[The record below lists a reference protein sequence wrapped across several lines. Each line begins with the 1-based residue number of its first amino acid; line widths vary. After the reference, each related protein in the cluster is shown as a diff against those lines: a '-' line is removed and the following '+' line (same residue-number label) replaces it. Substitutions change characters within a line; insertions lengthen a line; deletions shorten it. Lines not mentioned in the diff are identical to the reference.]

1 MKSTFAI
8 AALSILMMG
17 GNFLYNL
24 ALDPKSSKDLVFED
38 LPEATEGANDDFV
51 NDLNWMKEHHE
62 DIFGES
68 FDGLKLHAYLI
79 ENPNSNGKWA
89 VTVHGYTGRADN
101 FATIDKIFYEN
112 GYSIISPDLRGHGS
126 SEGEYIGMGWHDRKD
141 VLMWV
146 DKIIEM
152 DPDSDIV
159 LYGVSMGGATVMMTS
174 GEDLPD
180 NVKCIVEDCGY
191 TSAWDEFEYQ
201 LKELFGLPS
210 FPLLNTANNITM
222 LRAGYGFN
230 QASSVEQVKKAEVP
244 MLFIHGDEDTFVPYY
259 MLDEVYEA
267 ANCEKEKLVI
277 EGAKHGEAASV
288 DPELYWNTVFGFIDK
303 HFE

>member
-51 NDLNWMKEHHE
+51 NDLNWMKEHSE

-112 GYSIISPDLRGHGS
+112 GYSIISPDLR
-126 SEGEYIGMGWHDRKD
+126 
-141 VLMWV
+141 
-146 DKIIEM
+146 
-152 DPDSDIV
+152 
-159 LYGVSMGGATVMMTS
+159 
-174 GEDLPD
+174 
-180 NVKCIVEDCGY
+180 
-191 TSAWDEFEYQ
+191 
-201 LKELFGLPS
+201 
-210 FPLLNTANNITM
+210 
-222 LRAGYGFN
+222 
-230 QASSVEQVKKAEVP
+230 
-244 MLFIHGDEDTFVPYY
+244 
-259 MLDEVYEA
+259 
-267 ANCEKEKLVI
+267 
-277 EGAKHGEAASV
+277 
-288 DPELYWNTVFGFIDK
+288 
-303 HFE
+303 

>member
-1 MKSTFAI
+1 
-8 AALSILMMG
+8 
-17 GNFLYNL
+17 
-24 ALDPKSSKDLVFED
+24 
-38 LPEATEGANDDFV
+38 
-51 NDLNWMKEHHE
+51 
-62 DIFGES
+62 
-68 FDGLKLHAYLI
+68 
-79 ENPNSNGKWA
+79 
-89 VTVHGYTGRADN
+89 
-101 FATIDKIFYEN
+101 
-112 GYSIISPDLRGHGS
+112 
-126 SEGEYIGMGWHDRKD
+126 MGWHDRKD

-230 QASSVEQVKKAEVP
+230 
-244 MLFIHGDEDTFVPYY
+244 
-259 MLDEVYEA
+259 
-267 ANCEKEKLVI
+267 
-277 EGAKHGEAASV
+277 
-288 DPELYWNTVFGFIDK
+288 
-303 HFE
+303 